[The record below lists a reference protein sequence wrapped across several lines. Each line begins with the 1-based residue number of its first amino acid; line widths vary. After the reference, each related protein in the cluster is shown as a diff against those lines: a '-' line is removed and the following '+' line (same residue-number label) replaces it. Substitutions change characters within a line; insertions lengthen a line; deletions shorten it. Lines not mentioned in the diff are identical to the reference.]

1 MAGSRLTTV
10 PGREE
15 RMHTENPGPSA
26 VETAHDDRLPTV
38 RPERYGAF
46 RTGGGE
52 TVLYDSD
59 SPDAWVRAD
68 CAVELGR

>member
-1 MAGSRLTTV
+1 
-10 PGREE
+10 
-15 RMHTENPGPSA
+15 MHTETPESSA

-38 RPERYGAF
+38 HPERYGAV
-46 RTGGGE
+46 RTGGGA

-59 SPDAWVRAD
+59 SPDAWIRAD

>member
-1 MAGSRLTTV
+1 MAGSRLITV
-10 PGREE
+10 PGHGE
-15 RMHTENPGPSA
+15 RMHTENPGPPA

-46 RTGGGE
+46 RIGGGE

>member
-46 RTGGGE
+46 RTG
-52 TVLYDSD
+52 
-59 SPDAWVRAD
+59 AA
-68 CAVELGR
+68 GR